1 MEEKLSDDAEQQLR
15 ENDILAEWL
24 GEARFTARILSDID
38 DALSM
43 LAAKRTTLEEKII
56 SQELHSLA
64 AKFCLILNSVHSR
77 LRDNNA
83 PSEQEI
89 ALEKWRTLN
98 FQVHE
103 TVESLLKALRYNLNY
118 VEQYFEFNFAN
129 RLKNEL
135 HYAADADALVDML
148 KD

>member
-1 MEEKLSDDAEQQLR
+1 MEEKLSNELEQQLR

-38 DALSM
+38 DALSV

-56 SQELHSLA
+56 TQELHSLA
-64 AKFCLILNSVHSR
+64 AKFCLILNSVHWR
-77 LRDNNA
+77 LRENNS
-83 PSEQEI
+83 PREDV
-89 ALEKWRTLN
+89 LEKLRTLN

-103 TVESLLKALRYNLNY
+103 TVETLLKALRYNLNY
-118 VEQYFEFNFAN
+118 VEQYFEHNFAA
-129 RLKNEL
+129 RLTNEL
-135 HYAADADALVDML
+135 KYTAEAEALVDML